1 MEPNFLLAKMRNA
14 SATCGL
20 ALAKRLRQSARV
32 DLTWERTR
40 KCNRFCTTAST
51 MWDPALGIALATA
64 HTDLVSA
71 SYIGIGL
78 VVRGC
83 TKAILEPRSNS
94 ISFSCPGWETVPSCS
109 FESRLRAW
117 QCLWNH
123 HCQAL
128 PELWNILC
136 RTLWRSVA
144 EPNTILTHGS
154 RHSSNRAA
162 THRQLSLRSA
172 ARTPLFLGGP
182 QCALSHPPHW
192 FQHGTSPFPFPFPSL
207 PLPFAAFSRSK
218 CLHWPFR

>member
-1 MEPNFLLAKMRNA
+1 MEPNFLLAKIRNA

-20 ALAKRLRQSARV
+20 ALAKRLRQKRSRGSHLGAHSEV
-32 DLTWERTR
+32 QQILY
-40 KCNRFCTTAST
+40 NSLHQ
-51 MWDPALGIALATA
+51 WDPALGIALATA

-78 VVRGC
+78 VVRGR
-83 TKAILEPRSNS
+83 TRTILEPRSNS

-192 FQHGTSPFPFPFPSL
+192 FQHGTSHFPFPSL
-207 PLPFAAFSRSK
+207 PLPFAASSRSK